1 MLYIEY
7 VRNNYFT
14 LINYFLSWD
23 ISWSKL
29 PFGQI
34 VTLSKMEIHHKLV
47 FNVHKIPFAHFAKI
61 PALLKIPCTFSIK
74 LCRAETGI
82 NNQFR
87 ATPKIYNMILIQYGM
102 INSYEAI

>member
-1 MLYIEY
+1 MLFIECVRYIS
-7 VRNNYFT
+7 FT
-14 LINYFLSWD
+14 LIDYFLSWE
-23 ISWSKL
+23 L

-34 VTLSKMEIHHKLV
+34 VTLSKMEIHHKMV

-61 PALLKIPCTFSIK
+61 PALLKILCTFSIK

-102 INSYEAI
+102 LLIKDQ

>member
-7 VRNNYFT
+7 VRNDYFT
-14 LINYFLSWD
+14 HFLSWD

-34 VTLSKMEIHHKLV
+34 VTLSKMEIHHKMV

-61 PALLKIPCTFSIK
+61 PALLKILCTFSIK

-82 NNQFR
+82 NNQFK
-87 ATPKIYNMILIQYGM
+87 ATPKIYNTILIQYGM
-102 INSYEAI
+102 SPIKFDQ